1 MKPYILLAELA
12 VILFSAQFALAQ
24 DCEHIRGEKVC
35 WDDGTDTT
43 LTWGYAR
50 TTISGYQI
58 EVRDFNWL
66 GSVFLRVTHNN
77 TLREGMLS
85 EGEGFIFD
93 FSNGTGFHGVKIIA
107 DQVSNIDPMPA
118 NTGVYPNDPGAKIRV
133 KFPVEEE
140 QKIPE
145 LVVGISTEG
154 GSKKGSII
162 TTEIE
167 VKNSG
172 KGDIADTDISIYYD
186 GLELLNEYDAR
197 GGYFSEGTL
206 AVPELNWENISKYRL
221 TPAASTIVRD
231 GFFIEVSMNKTPYLN
246 TGTNTRTNKTIM
258 LRTTYNVSS
267 KSGTLIEG
275 DSLIFDFTT
284 GEDFRGFRL
293 LGGNFSSD
301 MAELTLQLP
310 EKNVLKR
317 TFSSIPNGN
326 AESVKLSFMMPVS
339 PRRSYTIRV
348 NASGKDSSG
357 KIYNT
362 SKQETIS
369 ASDTLRI
376 TKSVS
381 DSILG
386 ERIYPESYYGVGGIR
401 SKNDVTFVNIRVDN
415 VQDYPVH
422 GVRLTDAIP
431 PTSISWD
438 FDINASD
445 LREFRYEL
453 RARRPGVYN
462 LPKAELSWKEW
473 GEQVHIESDSP
484 KTTVSGPYLG
494 IDRNFNKS
502 SVIIGEQM
510 LVTLTIINN
519 GDVPTNVTVK
529 ETLPLNATY
538 LSGSRS
544 FSGFLNPGETARFAY
559 NISASGVLDFKPPEI
574 SSRNSGFEWYATLP
588 QKKVMVLKGGASDA
602 YVPEATPA
610 AKASVP
616 PAEEKKG
623 IMEIINERLPWLEG
637 AVAMMTLLF
646 ALFILFKLNKINR
659 TL

>member
-1 MKPYILLAELA
+1 MKPYILFAALA
-12 VILFSAQFALAQ
+12 VILFSAQFAVAK

-43 LTWGYAR
+43 LSWGYAR
-50 TTISGYQI
+50 TAINGYLI

-77 TLREGMLS
+77 TVRDGMLS
-85 EGEGFIFD
+85 QGESFIFD
-93 FSNGTGFHGVKIIA
+93 FSNGTDFQGVKIIA
-107 DQVSNIDPMPA
+107 DEVSNINPMPA
-118 NTGVYPNDPGAKIRV
+118 NTGVYPNDPRAKISV
-133 KFPVEEE
+133 EFPVEDE

-145 LVVGISTEG
+145 LVIGISTDSE
-154 GSKKGSII
+154 SKTGSIV

-167 VKNSG
+167 LKNSG
-172 KGDIADTDISIYYD
+172 KGDIVDTDISIYYD
-186 GLELLNEYDAR
+186 GLKLLNEYDAM
-197 GGYFSEGTL
+197 GGYFSEGAL

-221 TPAASTIVRD
+221 TPAVSTIVRD
-231 GFFIEVSMNKTPYLN
+231 GFFIEVLN
-246 TGTNTRTNKTIM
+246 FSNRTIM
-258 LRTTYNVSS
+258 LKATCNFSS

-275 DSLIFDFTT
+275 GSLIFDFTT

-301 MAELTLQLP
+301 LAELTLQLP
-310 EKNVLKR
+310 RKNVLKR
-317 TFSSIPNGN
+317 TYSSILNGN
-326 AESVKLSFMMPVS
+326 AESVKLSFMIPVS
-339 PRRSYTIRV
+339 SRESHLIRV

-357 KIYNT
+357 NIYNT

-369 ASDTLRI
+369 ASGTLRI
-376 TKSVS
+376 TKRVS

-401 SKNDVTFVNIRVDN
+401 SKNEVTFVYIRVDN
-415 VQDYPVH
+415 VQSYPVH
-422 GVRLTDAIP
+422 GVRLADTIP
-431 PTSISWD
+431 PSFNLINDTSTTSISWD

-445 LREFRYEL
+445 FREFRYEL
-453 RARRPGVYN
+453 MARRPGSYN

-473 GEQVHIESDSP
+473 GEHVHNESDSP

-494 IDRNFNKS
+494 IDRSFNKS
-502 SVIIGEQM
+502 SVIIGEHL

-519 GDVPTNVTVK
+519 GDVPANVTVK
-529 ETLPLNATY
+529 ESVPINATY

-559 NISASGVLDFKPPEI
+559 NISASEVLDFEPPEI
-574 SSRNSGFEWYATLP
+574 SSRNSGFDWYAPIP
-588 QKKVMVLKGGASDA
+588 QKKVMVLKAGASDV
-602 YVPEATPA
+602 YFPEGTPEA
-610 AKASVP
+610 KVSVLP
-616 PAEEKKG
+616 TEEKKG

-646 ALFILFKLNKINR
+646 ALLILFKLNKMNR